1 MAVNCFTVA
10 DMLVSGLKL
19 ETKAEIF
26 ITWWQLDH
34 HNQLLH
40 VHTLKCIL
48 WVDFAFNNLF

>member
-19 ETKAEIF
+19 ETTAEHF
-26 ITWWQLDH
+26 LMAVSFDH